1 MEYPGK
7 KDKEAA
13 APENKFRVGNLIAS
27 FKKLDTKKKIQYVA
41 ILLLAVIIL
50 TIYFSS
56 FKSDTGNNAMPE
68 TPKEVPGFSDMES
81 RLEEI
86 LSKIE
91 GAGRVEVMITY
102 ESTPEKVPAISIDK
116 QTSTSTDI
124 GENGTSTIDTENTQS
139 DVVTINGS
147 NGNDALVLRENSPK
161 ILGVIVIAQGADD
174 IAVKLNLLK
183 AVETVLDVTPDRV
196 DVYKMNNE

>member
-1 MEYPGK
+1 MDNSNAKTG
-7 KDKEAA
+7 EAA
-13 APENKFRVGNLIAS
+13 PRLKLSAGSLIAS

-56 FKSDTGNNAMPE
+56 FKSSAEETVPPE
-68 TPKEVPGFSDMES
+68 TTKASVVFDDLES

-102 ESTPEKVPAISIDK
+102 ESTPEKVPALSVDK
-116 QTSTSTDI
+116 QTSSSTEV
-124 GENGTSTIDTENTQS
+124 GENGTSTVKTENTQS
-139 DVVTINGS
+139 DVVTENGS
-147 NGNDALVLRENSPK
+147 NGNDALILRENTPE
-161 ILGVIVIAQGADD
+161 IMGVIVIAEGADN
-174 IAVKLNLLK
+174 IAVMLDLLN
-183 AVETVLDVTPDRV
+183 AVETVLNVSPDKV